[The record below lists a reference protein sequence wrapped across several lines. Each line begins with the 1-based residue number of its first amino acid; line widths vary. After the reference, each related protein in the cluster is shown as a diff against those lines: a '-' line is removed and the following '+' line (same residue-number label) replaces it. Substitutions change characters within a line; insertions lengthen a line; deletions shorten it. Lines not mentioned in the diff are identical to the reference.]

1 MQWRGDKEVRYADFS
16 AVDSMDF
23 RKLEGLGIRNLH
35 SVFERGARGETLA
48 KGCHMAGTV
57 GRLMEAGVSTVV
69 DLRTADH
76 NDKLSRKCC
85 ETGLGYFHIPID
97 AHATSAEDIRQN
109 LPRLFSVLD
118 GDGFY
123 VSCQQ
128 GLHRTDIAL
137 ALYYFFHDP
146 GIVPEMIG
154 HRMKGGFRCD
164 DIMRRINAMRAF
176 FPEVD
181 EDDFSER
188 RKRFLA
194 FNREF
199 KQSPY

>member
-1 MQWRGDKEVRYADFS
+1 MMK
-16 AVDSMDF
+16 VDVE
-23 RKLEGLGIRNLH
+23 KLETLGIRNLH
-35 SVFERGARGETLA
+35 SVFGRGARGETLA

-57 GRLMEAGVSTVV
+57 DRLMGAGVSTVV

-76 NDKLSRKCC
+76 NDKLSRKCRK
-85 ETGLGYFHIPID
+85 TGLDYIHIPID

-109 LPRLFSVLD
+109 LPRLFSILD

-137 ALYYFFHDP
+137 ALYYFFHNP

-164 DIMRRINAMRAF
+164 DIMRRVNAMRPLF
-176 FPEVD
+176 GDLVD
-181 EDDFSER
+181 DEFAMRRRTFLERQRKDDSQTGKDER
-188 RKRFLA
+188 NA
-194 FNREF
+194 E
-199 KQSPY
+199 